1 MKDIKLEDITTN
13 LFVPE
18 FKIIEMKGTFVDEET
33 GEEIEKSEWF
43 FLREFF
49 ASELLLYLEY
59 HEYLTSRL
67 EMKSMGEKDKLI
79 LREMFVLAFGKDK
92 YNKLIKYI
100 KSLDTVRILLEEIHK
115 VNHVEEIFKTVPRE
129 EGKEVNKN
137 DYVINIGKMLLVFA
151 SEWGGGTPNNI
162 LEKLTMRALLWYAE
176 LHSDRMKEL
185 SPEGNREEQ
194 EKALQKIAEETRG
207 KYEGDAKKRE
217 EIAGN
222 KEKNKEGNK
231 KIEKME
237 MISVAELKRQGKGLP
252 EELQKKINEAL
263 EEERKKEEVV
273 VTSDEKQINSLKSKE
288 ERKQEMSEKN
298 KLSPE
303 QIKKLEENFVKA
315 FYKDLPAGAKIEE
328 ETEGMIN
335 YKVSKRV
342 N

>member
-18 FKIIEMKGTFVDEET
+18 FKIIEMKGIFIDEET
-33 GEEIEKSEWF
+33 GEGIEKSEWF
-43 FLREFF
+43 FLREFV
-49 ASELLLYLEY
+49 ASDLLLYLEY

-67 EMKSMGEKDKLI
+67 EMRSMGEKDKLI

-92 YNKLIKYI
+92 YNRLIKYI
-100 KSLDTVRILLEEIHK
+100 KSLDTVKILLEEIHK

-129 EGKEVNKN
+129 DGKEVNKN
-137 DYVINIGKMLLVFA
+137 DYVVNIGKMLLVFA

-176 LHSDRMKEL
+176 LHSERMKEL
-185 SPEGNREEQ
+185 SPEGNKEEQ

-207 KYEGDAKKRE
+207 KYESDGKK
-217 EIAGN
+217 
-222 KEKNKEGNK
+222 KT
-231 KIEKME
+231 E
-237 MISVAELKRQGKGLP
+237 MISVAELKRQGKGIP
-252 EELQKKINEAL
+252 EDLQKKINEAL
-263 EEERKKEEVV
+263 EEERKEKEREKKIEKKEEEKAVV
-273 VTSDEKQINSLKSKE
+273 IPDKKQSGSISKTRE

-342 N
+342 G

>member
-18 FKIIEMKGTFVDEET
+18 FKIIEMKGIFIDEET
-33 GEEIEKSEWF
+33 GEGIEKSEWF
-43 FLREFF
+43 FLREFV
-49 ASELLLYLEY
+49 ASDLLLYLEY

-67 EMKSMGEKDKLI
+67 EMRSMGEKDKLI

-92 YNKLIKYI
+92 YNRLIKYI
-100 KSLDTVRILLEEIHK
+100 KSLDTVKILLEEIHK
-115 VNHVEEIFKTVPRE
+115 VNHVEEIFKAVPRE
-129 EGKEVNKN
+129 EGKEINKN
-137 DYVINIGKMLLVFA
+137 DYVVNIGKMLLVFA

-185 SPEGNREEQ
+185 NPEGNREEQ

-217 EIAGN
+217 EIVG
-222 KEKNKEGNK
+222 NKEGNK
-231 KIEKME
+231 KMEKLEKME
-237 MISVAELKRQGKGLP
+237 MISVAELKRQGKGIP

-263 EEERKKEEVV
+263 EEEKKEK
-273 VTSDEKQINSLKSKE
+273 DKQINNLKSRE

-342 N
+342 